1 VYNARSLEFAKRRR
15 VHRWSFAPARDHS
28 RLRAA
33 VNRRARCVRPD
44 IHKGGLQMTDK
55 IEGEEVDLGRRRLL
69 SAATAAT
76 GVVGIAFAATPFL
89 ASWKPSAR
97 AKALGAPV
105 EIDASKLEAGS
116 MLKVEWR
123 GKPVWVLRRT
133 PEMLATL
140 EKDTAMLLDPA
151 SEASTQPDYA
161 KNPARAKNPEYFVVL
176 GVCTH
181 LGCSPLA
188 KFTPGDVTVSADWPG
203 GFYCPCHGSKFD
215 LAGRVYKGVPAP
227 SNLAVPPY
235 TFLADGRI
243 LVGSEGAAA

>member
-1 VYNARSLEFAKRRR
+1 
-15 VHRWSFAPARDHS
+15 
-28 RLRAA
+28 
-33 VNRRARCVRPD
+33 
-44 IHKGGLQMTDK
+44 MTDK
-55 IEGEEVDLGRRRLL
+55 IEGEEIDLGRRRLL
-69 SAATAAT
+69 TAATAIT
-76 GVVGIAFAATPFL
+76 GAVGAAFAATPFL

-97 AKALGAPV
+97 AKAMGAPV
-105 EIDASKLEAGS
+105 EIDPSKLEPGS

-140 EKDTAMLLDPA
+140 EQDTSMLLDPA
-151 SEASTQPDYA
+151 SNASSQPDYA
-161 KNPARAKNPEYFVVL
+161 KNAARAQKPEYFVVL

-181 LGCSPLA
+181 LGCSPIA

-227 SNLAVPPY
+227 TNLPVPPY

-243 LVGSEGAAA
+243 LVGSDAAQAA